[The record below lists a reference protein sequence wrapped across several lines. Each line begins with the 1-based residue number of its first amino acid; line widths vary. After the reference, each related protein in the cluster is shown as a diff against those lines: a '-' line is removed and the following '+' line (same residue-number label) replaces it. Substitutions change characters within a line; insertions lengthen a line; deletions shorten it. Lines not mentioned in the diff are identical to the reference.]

1 MIYICGDLHG
11 GVHNDAK
18 KITTSGLRKQGI
30 VMTEKDYLIVCG
42 DFGYIWNGSKTDQ
55 YYLKWFASKPY
66 TTLFVDGNHEN
77 FPLLNKYPIEEWNG
91 GKVHVITENKKL
103 LHLMRGQIF
112 TIEEQTF
119 FTFGGA
125 ESHDKEYRK
134 EYIDWWREE
143 LPNKTEIDAAL
154 DNLTK
159 VDYNVDYIISHAAPN
174 WFFKKYFTSVLNVP
188 DKNVLSKFFD
198 YLEQYVSYGH
208 WYCGHLHIDNTFKE
222 CTCLYNN
229 VLALGEHYPV
239 D

>member
-1 MIYICGDLHG
+1 MIYVCGDLHG

-18 KITTSGLRKQGI
+18 KITTKGLRKQGI

-112 TIEEQTF
+112 TIEGQTF

-125 ESHDKEYRK
+125 ESHDKECRK

-208 WYCGHLHIDNTFKE
+208 WYCGHLHIDSTFKE